1 MITHLGNDL
10 ELLALAVLGLGD
22 GGLETLESPSV
33 EFLVKGNRVS
43 TPFRTF
49 T

>member
-10 ELLALAVLGLGD
+10 ELLALAILGLGD
-22 GGLETLESPSV
+22 GGLETLEGPSV
-33 EFLVKGNRVS
+33 KFLVNGNKVS
-43 TPFRTF
+43 TPFQTL